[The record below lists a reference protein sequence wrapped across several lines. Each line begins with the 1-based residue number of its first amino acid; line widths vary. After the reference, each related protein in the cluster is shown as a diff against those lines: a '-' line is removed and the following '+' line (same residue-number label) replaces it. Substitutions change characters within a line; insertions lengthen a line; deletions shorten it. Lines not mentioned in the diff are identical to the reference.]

1 MNSSE
6 STVLAPAY
14 GLLHVLAGLLE
25 PIEIYFRGV
34 KNLQLIYY
42 RTSIYQTLVVS
53 GVSNYGR
60 FKTPKNLSPDWVV
73 RLVV

>member
-42 RTSIYQTLVVS
+42 RTSIFTKHLWFLEFQTTVDLKLPKV
-53 GVSNYGR
+53 YRRIRLCGR
-60 FKTPKNLSPDWVV
+60 
-73 RLVV
+73 